1 ATGVSVSVGMI
12 DLTFN
17 TGVTLSDASLVGLT
31 SVQTQVSVTNKK
43 VQVTF
48 GELEKGK
55 QYKLTVAAGAVKST
69 VDGTPCQAW
78 SLSFTT
84 EEDSVPQESIDPRVE
99 PSVDPDATIS
109 SEPVTEGVT
118 QATRSLYSYL
128 LSIWGE
134 SVLSASMAKVNWN
147 NYEGDW
153 VAKYTGKHPAIATYD
168 YIHLPESPANWI
180 DYGDI
185 SPAREWFDAG
195 GIIASSWHWRVPKRE
210 GSSDYVYDN
219 TTSFQAKNVPVDGTW
234 ENTVAKADLDK
245 VAGYLLL
252 LQDAGIPVLWRP
264 LHEAAGNTY
273 ATWNQS
279 GSKAAWF
286 WWGYDGPDAY
296 KTLWRYMFDYLAQ
309 KGVKNLIWVWTTQ
322 TSSAA
327 DQDWAYYPGDDY
339 VDIVGRD
346 IYGSA
351 SSPASAASIA
361 SQFST
366 VEGYWPQKM
375 ITLSECGAVDTLP
388 SQWTAGAKWLYAMP
402 WYDYDNDGSRG
413 YAHGHADIAWW
424 TAAFA
429 SEKVL
434 AREDLPEDL
443 YTK

>member
-1 ATGVSVSVGMI
+1 
-12 DLTFN
+12 
-17 TGVTLSDASLVGLT
+17 
-31 SVQTQVSVTNKK
+31 
-43 VQVTF
+43 
-48 GELEKGK
+48 
-55 QYKLTVAAGAVKST
+55 
-69 VDGTPCQAW
+69 
-78 SLSFTT
+78 
-84 EEDSVPQESIDPRVE
+84 
-99 PSVDPDATIS
+99 
-109 SEPVTEGVT
+109 
-118 QATRSLYSYL
+118 
-128 LSIWGE
+128 
-134 SVLSASMAKVNWN
+134 
-147 NYEGDW
+147 
-153 VAKYTGKHPAIATYD
+153 
-168 YIHLPESPANWI
+168 
-180 DYGDI
+180 
-185 SPAREWFDAG
+185 
-195 GIIASSWHWRVPKRE
+195 
-210 GSSDYVYDN
+210 
-219 TTSFQAKNVPVDGTW
+219 
-234 ENTVAKADLDK
+234 
-245 VAGYLLL
+245 
-252 LQDAGIPVLWRP
+252 
-264 LHEAAGNTY
+264 
-273 ATWNQS
+273 
-279 GSKAAWF
+279 
-286 WWGYDGPDAY
+286 
-296 KTLWRYMFDYLAQ
+296 MFDYLAQ